1 MDVDHCQQCGTPA
14 SPDAKYCESCGAKLT
29 AESAAQVLPQDTSQ
43 PPSAPAHAPVQTF
56 QVPSAAALPYQGV
69 ALRFVAVVID
79 IVIIFIIVG
88 ILAIPL
94 NTRLSGALSLLIFLL
109 YFILLEGAYGQ
120 TVGKMAVKIKVVRDD
135 GTNIEYADAAVRN
148 ILRIIDLIPFFVPYL
163 LGAILIW
170 TSDMKQRAGDR
181 AASTVV
187 VRVEA

>member
-1 MDVDHCQQCGTPA
+1 M
-14 SPDAKYCESCGAKLT
+14 
-29 AESAAQVLPQDTSQ
+29 
-43 PPSAPAHAPVQTF
+43 
-56 QVPSAAALPYQGV
+56 PSAAALPYQGV

-170 TSDMKQRAGDR
+170 TSDMKQRVGDR